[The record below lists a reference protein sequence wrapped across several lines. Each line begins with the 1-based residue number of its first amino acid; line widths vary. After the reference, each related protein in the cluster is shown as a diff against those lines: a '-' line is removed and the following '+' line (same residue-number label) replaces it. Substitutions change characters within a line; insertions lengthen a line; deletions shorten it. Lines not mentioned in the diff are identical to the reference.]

1 MIGVHIDR
9 RQHTQSGQRDDGPRA
24 TGVALVRLVRVV
36 VPWRLVLLL
45 GGRLPPRRVRRDLP
59 PLLGAAPMKGGGP
72 RREGGRQELSHGTA
86 GSAPALR
93 AWRAARAALV

>member
-1 MIGVHIDR
+1 MIGVHVDR
-9 RQHTQSGQRDDGPRA
+9 RQDTQSGQRDDGPRA
-24 TGVALVRLVRVV
+24 ARVALVLVILVV
-36 VPWRLVLLL
+36 GPWRGMLLL
-45 GGRLPPRRVRRDLP
+45 GARLPPRRVRRDLP